1 MLLPFVKVSSLKQS
15 PIWNLHSISE
25 KIIPAFISNILL
37 QTASYIRLWFS
48 NSFLKRILFLKMSN
62 YLILFSCVMQ
72 CEIKET
78 FFMNQ
83 LLCRCDYYI
92 KFVFT
97 QWSKKLYEVALELN
111 FKCDF
116 RLFFPP
122 IVNLV
127 NIEFEHGLCS
137 DGVCFLTLVCCIC
150 FFSFSR
156 FFHVIVFV
164 LNTSKYFLCF

>member
-25 KIIPAFISNILL
+25 KIIPVLISNILL
-37 QTASYIRLWFS
+37 QTSSYIRLWFL
-48 NSFLKRILFLKMSN
+48 NSFLTRILFLKMSN
-62 YLILFSCVMQ
+62 YLILFSYVMQ

-97 QWSKKLYEVALELN
+97 QRSKKLYEFAIELN

-116 RLFFPP
+116 RLFFPHC
-122 IVNLV
+122 
-127 NIEFEHGLCS
+127 EF
-137 DGVCFLTLVCCIC
+137 
-150 FFSFSR
+150 
-156 FFHVIVFV
+156 
-164 LNTSKYFLCF
+164 SKYRIWTWLVLRWGLLLGIGLLHLFFFLVGFFMSFFFF

>member
-1 MLLPFVKVSSLKQS
+1 MLLPFVKVSSLKQY
-15 PIWNLHSISE
+15 PIWNLLYFRKKSYLVSFLTSSY
-25 KIIPAFISNILL
+25 K
-37 QTASYIRLWFS
+37 SYIRLWFL
-48 NSFLKRILFLKMSN
+48 NNFLKRILFLIMTN
-62 YLILFSCVMQ
+62 YLILFLCVMQ

-97 QWSKKLYEVALELN
+97 QRSKKTVWSRTWIK
-111 FKCDF
+111 FQM
-116 RLFFPP
+116 RLQIIFPP

-137 DGVCFLTLVCCIC
+137 DGVCFLALVCCIC
-150 FFSFSR
+150 FFS
-156 FFHVIVFV
+156 
-164 LNTSKYFLCF
+164 

>member
-1 MLLPFVKVSSLKQS
+1 
-15 PIWNLHSISE
+15 
-25 KIIPAFISNILL
+25 
-37 QTASYIRLWFS
+37 
-48 NSFLKRILFLKMSN
+48 MSN
-62 YLILFSCVMQ
+62 YLILFSCIMQ

-97 QWSKKLYEVALELN
+97 QRSKKLYEVALELN
-111 FKCDF
+111 FRYDF
-116 RLFFPP
+116 RLFSP

-137 DGVCFLTLVCCIC
+137 DGVCFLTLVCCI
-150 FFSFSR
+150 FFFFLVG
-156 FFHVIVFV
+156 FFHVIAFV
-164 LNTSKYFLCF
+164 LNTSKYFLFF